1 MGALLF
7 SRQELFDDAN
17 ILATSVYQN
26 TTNTKQQLMSRAIIA
41 LVLLFALLTELG
53 RTRTSL
59 TLGASIVG
67 GVVLLYRAMY
77 GLLQLFAA
85 KTNSRKHKQHARWWV
100 IRRSSQP

>member
-7 SRQELFDDAN
+7 SRQELFDERN

-53 RTRTSL
+53 RTGSSF
-59 TLGASIVG
+59 TL
-67 GVVLLYRAMY
+67 
-77 GLLQLFAA
+77 
-85 KTNSRKHKQHARWWV
+85 
-100 IRRSSQP
+100 